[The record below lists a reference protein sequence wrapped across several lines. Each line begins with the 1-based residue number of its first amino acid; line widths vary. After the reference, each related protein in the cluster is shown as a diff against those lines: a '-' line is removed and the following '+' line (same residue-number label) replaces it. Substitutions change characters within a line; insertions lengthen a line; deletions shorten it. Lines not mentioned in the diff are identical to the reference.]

1 MSLFLQIMISL
12 WIIMPCVIGIGYV
25 IYLSSTKPA
34 DWAYITKIINKSKVL
49 NLFGKIF
56 LNALYILLCPIIAII
71 EWLIIAM
78 TYHRRG

>member
-25 IYLSSTKPA
+25 IHLSSTKPA

-49 NLFGKIF
+49 NLFGKMF

-71 EWLIIAM
+71 EWLITAM
-78 TYHRRG
+78 TYHKK